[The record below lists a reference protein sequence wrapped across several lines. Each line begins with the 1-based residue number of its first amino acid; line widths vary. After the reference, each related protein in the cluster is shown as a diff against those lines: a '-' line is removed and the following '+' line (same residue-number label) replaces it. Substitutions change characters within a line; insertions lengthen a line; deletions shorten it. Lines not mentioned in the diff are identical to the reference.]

1 MRIPLGERLWPV
13 LAVGGVA
20 AAVPVAAER
29 AFGHRTVHM
38 PPLVHFYAVG
48 TTALAAAAASV
59 ALTLI
64 GARLADTRTVLIGT
78 AFAVMASLLAL
89 HGLATPGVIFSS
101 SEYGVVM
108 ITGGATLP
116 AGAAILALS
125 VVRLPR
131 FLQGVRPLL
140 VLQAVLLGIVVVL
153 GAVGLAVPGILP
165 ELPAAGSPLALGV
178 LTVGLGLF
186 AVLVSRALRTYLL
199 TRRPGDLLVVVGL
212 LWLAT
217 ALVAALTMTFD
228 ELGWWLGHMFE
239 LDGILIVGIPVAID
253 LAHST
258 QSRPLAG
265 DLQAGEL
272 VAAEE
277 VFLGLHVR
285 AIMLRLARKDDY
297 TEQHTR
303 RVALLA
309 VRLGEELGLSR
320 SRLRTLAI
328 GALVHDIG
336 KLSVPDSILKK
347 PGPLDEDEFAV
358 IRKHPE
364 WGARLIDELGGFP
377 DQVRRLV
384 RDHHERMDGRGYPR
398 RLTADE
404 IGLDTRILTV
414 CDVYDAL
421 ITARVYR
428 PAWTHEQAM
437 GILDADAGTAFDPRC
452 VSALRR
458 IVTPVATAES
468 GEPRRARVEPSSR
481 APVPASV
488 WR

>member
-1 MRIPLGERLWPV
+1 MRIPLRERLWPALV
-13 LAVGGVA
+13 LGGVVA
-20 AAVPVAAER
+20 GLPVAAER
-29 AFGHRTVHM
+29 AFGHTSVDIA
-38 PPLVHFYAVG
+38 PLVHFFAVG
-48 TTALAAAAASV
+48 MTALAAAAASV

-64 GARLADTRTVLIGT
+64 GARLGDTRTVLIGT

-108 ITGGATLP
+108 LTGGATLP

-125 VVRLPR
+125 VVRLPTL
-131 FLQGVRPLL
+131 LQGVRPLL
-140 VLQAVLLGIVVVL
+140 VLQAALLAIVAAL
-153 GAVGLAVPGILP
+153 GAIGLAFPGILP
-165 ELPAAGSPLALGV
+165 ELPQASSPLALAV
-178 LTVGLGLF
+178 LAAGLALF
-186 AVLVSRALRTYLL
+186 AVLFLRALRTYIL
-199 TRRPGDLLVVVGL
+199 TRRRGDLLVVVGL
-212 LWLAT
+212 TWLST
-217 ALVAALTMTFD
+217 ALVAALTMLPT

-258 QSRPLAG
+258 QSRALAG
-265 DLQAGEL
+265 DLQAAEL

-277 VFLGLHVR
+277 VFLGSHVR
-285 AIMLRLARKDDY
+285 GIMLRLARKDDY

-303 RVALLA
+303 RVGLLA
-309 VRLGEELGLSR
+309 VQVGGELGLSR

-347 PGPLDEDEFAV
+347 PGPLDDDEFAV

-377 DQVRRLV
+377 EPVRRLV
-384 RDHHERMDGRGYPR
+384 RDHHERLDGRGYPHG
-398 RLTADE
+398 LPADE
-404 IGLDTRILTV
+404 IGLDTRILTG

-428 PAWTHEQAM
+428 PAWSHEQAM
-437 GILDADAGTAFDPRC
+437 AILDEEAGTAFDPRC
-452 VSALRR
+452 VAALRL
-458 IVTPVATAES
+458 IVAPPSSTA
-468 GEPRRARVEPSSR
+468 GGDRRRARTASSTR

-488 WR
+488 SR